1 MTTTTKQIA
10 PYEVNVGEIVLVLDG
25 YASSRVEKTVV
36 ETKFRNGMTT
46 LVFSDGTTLTQNGY
60 STVAVKS

>member
-10 PYEVNVGEIVLVLDG
+10 PYVVNVGEIVRVLDAG
-25 YASSRVEKTVV
+25 NYVEKTVV

-46 LVFSDGTTLTQNGY
+46 LVFSDGSKLTQNGY
-60 STVAVKS
+60 STVTVKS

>member
-1 MTTTTKQIA
+1 MPIDA
-10 PYEVNVGEIVLVLDG
+10 
-25 YASSRVEKTVV
+25 ASV

-60 STVAVKS
+60 STVSVKS